1 MILFEFLMKKD
12 RPDFNIVDSDGWSP
26 MSRAIDFGNVEILKL
41 LLYKSKDVDLNKPS
55 CSGYTPLTFSIIEE
69 CQVGICELL
78 INSGASTNQEDDKGW
93 TFHLAI
99 VKKHMTIVK
108 FLKENGTN
116 LVIRT
121 VNFKDNAEELAI
133 KRNNLKI
140 LKQLV
145 YPEELKD

>member
-1 MILFEFLMKKD
+1 M
-12 RPDFNIVDSDGWSP
+12 
-26 MSRAIDFGNVEILKL
+26 
-41 LLYKSKDVDLNKPS
+41 
-55 CSGYTPLTFSIIEE
+55 
-69 CQVGICELL
+69 GICELL